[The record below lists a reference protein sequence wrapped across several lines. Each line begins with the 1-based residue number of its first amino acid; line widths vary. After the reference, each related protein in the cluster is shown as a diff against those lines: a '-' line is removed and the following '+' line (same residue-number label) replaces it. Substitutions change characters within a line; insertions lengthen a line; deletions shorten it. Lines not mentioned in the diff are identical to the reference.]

1 MLYYNREMSKKV
13 SKKNNLFSVFFELQ
27 INVKTFHW
35 LTKSYPKHKA
45 TDKLYDSLN
54 DNIDKFIEIYMG
66 KYDRPII
73 KHESIS
79 FKHMTDGEFIQYIKT
94 HITFFEKD
102 LLHYIKANDTDL
114 LNIRD
119 EIVGNMNQTL
129 YLFTLN

>member
-1 MLYYNREMSKKV
+1 MSNKKV
-13 SKKNNLFSVFFELQ
+13 DKKSNIFSVFFELQ
-27 INVKTFHW
+27 INIKTFHW

-54 DNIDKFIEIYMG
+54 DNIDKFIEVYIG
-66 KYDRPII
+66 KYERPIV
-73 KHESIS
+73 KHETIA
-79 FKHMTDGEFIQYIKT
+79 FKHMNDSEFIAYLKKYIA
-94 HITFFEKD
+94 FFEKD
-102 LLHYIKANDTDL
+102 LLHYIKTTDTDL